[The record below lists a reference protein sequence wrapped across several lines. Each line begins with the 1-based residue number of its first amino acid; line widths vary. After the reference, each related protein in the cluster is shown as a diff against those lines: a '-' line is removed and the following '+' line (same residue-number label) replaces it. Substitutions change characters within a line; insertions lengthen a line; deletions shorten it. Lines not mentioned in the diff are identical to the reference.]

1 MWVET
6 LRLRDVRN
14 IRELE
19 LELSPGLNVF
29 VGENAQGK
37 TSLLEAVG
45 LLARGR
51 SFRSADSRAM
61 IRRGTSGLLAAASA
75 RAAEARAELAIELD
89 GDGRRFHVNGRKVT
103 PREYRGR
110 LEVAVYSSERLRL
123 VQGGMRDRR
132 SHLDRG
138 AAALWPSY
146 HETLRSFERTLLQ
159 RNAAL
164 QRRAGDLP
172 AWDERFG
179 ALAGELRV
187 RRSDYARRLTRALE
201 AGFRPCGER
210 YTVSTDREPA
220 NGDAAVESARIQA
233 ELQACRR
240 EELRAGRSLVGPQR
254 DAVRLCVDGHDA
266 AEASSGQARSL
277 LLALTL
283 AALDVYR
290 DVHGAPAVAL
300 LDDLDSELDETR
312 GRDVCA
318 RFSERGQALVTTAH
332 PAWTGA
338 LPDGARVFAVAA
350 GELRL
355 AYDGALGRA

>member
-1 MWVET
+1 MWVEA

-19 LELSPGLNVF
+19 VELSPGLNVF

-45 LLARGR
+45 LIARGR
-51 SFRSADSRAM
+51 SFRSGDSRAM
-61 IRRGTSGLLAAASA
+61 IRRGTPGLSAMA
-75 RAAEARAELAIELD
+75 RARDAAGQAELGVELD
-89 GDGRRFHVNGRKVT
+89 AAGRRFQLNGRTVP

-110 LEVAVYSSERLRL
+110 LEVVVYSSARLRL
-123 VQGGMRDRR
+123 VQGAMRERR

-146 HETLRSFERTLLQ
+146 HETLRRFERTLLQ

-164 QRRAGDLP
+164 ARRASDLET
-172 AWDERFG
+172 WDERFS

-201 AGFRPCGER
+201 GGFRPCGER
-210 YTVSTDREPA
+210 YAVGTEP
-220 NGDAAVESARIQA
+220 DAAGQDATVETARIVA
-233 ELQACRR
+233 ELRARR
-240 EELRAGRSLVGPQR
+240 RDELHAGRSLVGPQR
-254 DAVRLCVDGHDA
+254 DAVTLSVDGRDA
-266 AEASSGQARSL
+266 AEVSSGQARSL

-283 AALDVYR
+283 AALDVYQ
-290 DVHGAPAVAL
+290 DVHGAPAIAL
-300 LDDLDSELDETR
+300 LDDLDSELDDAR
-312 GRDVCA
+312 GRAVCT
-318 RFSERGQALVTTAH
+318 RFSEQGQALVTTAH
-332 PAWTGA
+332 PAFSGA
-338 LPDGARVFAVAA
+338 LADGARVFAVAA
-350 GELRL
+350 GEVRP